1 MTTYEKRKRKDRN
14 QRIQWMLVDTITLC
28 LMVVIMAGTVILI
41 KGMI

>member
-1 MTTYEKRKRKDRN
+1 MTTYEKRKRQDRE
-14 QRIQWMLVDTITLC
+14 QRIQWMLVDVTAIC